1 MKLQLIEA
9 TGNTTRVVRVYRD
22 TTQYGRY
29 VVQIDKDD
37 RTLSTQ
43 FMVTH
48 NCHDEP
54 LVFERHQDR
63 VGPVAYKFPKF
74 AMNWI
79 TKHLKTV
86 KRPLYEHIRLGS
98 TEHNEHNDCTVVA
111 TAATCGVSYDE
122 AHAALKKHGRKR
134 HTGAGPHIYV
144 KAIEQELGKKT
155 RWFEW
160 GEICQLAR
168 NNGARYLTSNS
179 VVKALPPKGK
189 YLVRSHR
196 HIAAVVDGQMIDW
209 TEGRRFRIVQIWEVK

>member
-1 MKLQLIEA
+1 M
-9 TGNTTRVVRVYRD
+9 
-22 TTQYGRY
+22 
-29 VVQIDKDD
+29 
-37 RTLSTQ
+37 
-43 FMVTH
+43 F
-48 NCHDEP
+48 
-54 LVFERHQDR
+54 
-63 VGPVAYKFPKF
+63 
-74 AMNWI
+74 
-79 TKHLKTV
+79 
-86 KRPLYEHIRLGS
+86 
-98 TEHNEHNDCTVVA
+98 
-111 TAATCGVSYDE
+111 
-122 AHAALKKHGRKR
+122 
-134 HTGAGPHIYV
+134 